1 MTPLSENT
9 AEALLTP
16 PADARRRPGRTAGSL
31 ARAAQGVV
39 FLAVS
44 LACGAGLPQ
53 EAPTAREP
61 GASPILRQGTIH
73 EEDLSGAARAP
84 APQSREAVPRGSVGT
99 APLTGA
105 PAAPPAG
112 ADAGSGRDRGD
123 GNRGDSP
130 YPDGLYE
137 LPLLAGFDGTTLPQ
151 RRASMELVQQ
161 GRDLLRTGNYKA
173 ALGQFE
179 RAIDIDATNPYS
191 DYFVA
196 RAHYFLQDYRQ
207 SLDFLDVS
215 EQKLAG
221 DDPWLAEIHVL
232 RARNA
237 AALGFHGKADVSYIR
252 ALSLNPGHRFALAQF
267 TTISPLSR

>member
-1 MTPLSENT
+1 M
-9 AEALLTP
+9 EALLTP
-16 PADARRRPGRTAGSL
+16 LANARRRPGRTAASL
-31 ARAAQGVV
+31 ARTAQGVA
-39 FLAVS
+39 FLAAFLV
-44 LACGAGLPQ
+44 CGAGFSQ

-61 GASPILRQGTIH
+61 GASPVLRQGTIH
-73 EEDLSGAARAP
+73 EEDLSGADRAP
-84 APQSREAVPRGSVGT
+84 APRSREAVPRGSAGT
-99 APLTGA
+99 APPGEPLTGA
-105 PAAPPAG
+105 PAAPTAG

-123 GNRGDSP
+123 GDRGDSP
-130 YPDGLYE
+130 EPDGLYE
-137 LPLLAGFDGTTLPQ
+137 LPPLAGFDGTTLPQ

-161 GRDLLRTGNYKA
+161 GRDLLRTRNYKA

-221 DDPWLAEIHVL
+221 DAPWLAEIHVL

-237 AALGFHGKADVSYIR
+237 SALGFHGRADDNYIR
-252 ALSLNPGHRFALAQF
+252 ALTLNPGHRFALARI
-267 TTISPLSR
+267 TAINPLSR